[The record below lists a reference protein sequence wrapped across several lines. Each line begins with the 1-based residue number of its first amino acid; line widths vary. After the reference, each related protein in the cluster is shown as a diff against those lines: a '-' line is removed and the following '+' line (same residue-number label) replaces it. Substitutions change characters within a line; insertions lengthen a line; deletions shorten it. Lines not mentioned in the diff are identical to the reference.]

1 QEDPPS
7 KDATV
12 LIEIKDPISSP
23 IMRKDKVM
31 KIRSKYGN
39 SFEVYGCMA
48 DTFLIGS
55 IQSGYIEEIME
66 GVNDKL
72 ISLKFRFEPPFNEIT
87 KGTNQIIN
95 FENELTIKELL
106 EFFKE
111 HFGEKFYELL
121 WDKKKRDEFSSFLS
135 IIINGRSYR
144 DENFLKTVLKD
155 GDDIS
160 FLYLYFGG

>member
-1 QEDPPS
+1 
-7 KDATV
+7 
-12 LIEIKDPISSP
+12 
-23 IMRKDKVM
+23 M
-31 KIRSKYGN
+31 
-39 SFEVYGCMA
+39 
-48 DTFLIGS
+48 
-55 IQSGYIEEIME
+55 
-66 GVNDKL
+66 

-135 IIINGRSYR
+135 IIINGRSY
-144 DENFLKTVLKD
+144 
-155 GDDIS
+155 
-160 FLYLYFGG
+160 

>member
-1 QEDPPS
+1 
-7 KDATV
+7 
-12 LIEIKDPISSP
+12 
-23 IMRKDKVM
+23 
-31 KIRSKYGN
+31 
-39 SFEVYGCMA
+39 
-48 DTFLIGS
+48 
-55 IQSGYIEEIME
+55 
-66 GVNDKL
+66 L

>member
-1 QEDPPS
+1 
-7 KDATV
+7 
-12 LIEIKDPISSP
+12 
-23 IMRKDKVM
+23 
-31 KIRSKYGN
+31 
-39 SFEVYGCMA
+39 
-48 DTFLIGS
+48 
-55 IQSGYIEEIME
+55 
-66 GVNDKL
+66 L

-95 FENELTIKELL
+95 FEKELTIKELF
-106 EFFKE
+106 EFLKE

-121 WDKKKRDEFSSFLS
+121 WDKKKREEFSSFLS

>member
-1 QEDPPS
+1 
-7 KDATV
+7 
-12 LIEIKDPISSP
+12 
-23 IMRKDKVM
+23 M
-31 KIRSKYGN
+31 
-39 SFEVYGCMA
+39 
-48 DTFLIGS
+48 
-55 IQSGYIEEIME
+55 
-66 GVNDKL
+66 
-72 ISLKFRFEPPFNEIT
+72 ISLKFRFEPPFNEVT

>member
-1 QEDPPS
+1 
-7 KDATV
+7 
-12 LIEIKDPISSP
+12 
-23 IMRKDKVM
+23 M
-31 KIRSKYGN
+31 
-39 SFEVYGCMA
+39 
-48 DTFLIGS
+48 
-55 IQSGYIEEIME
+55 
-66 GVNDKL
+66 

-95 FENELTIKELL
+95 FENELTINELL

-155 GDDIS
+155 GDDIC

>member
-1 QEDPPS
+1 
-7 KDATV
+7 
-12 LIEIKDPISSP
+12 
-23 IMRKDKVM
+23 M
-31 KIRSKYGN
+31 
-39 SFEVYGCMA
+39 
-48 DTFLIGS
+48 
-55 IQSGYIEEIME
+55 
-66 GVNDKL
+66 

-111 HFGEKFYELL
+111 HFGDKFYELL
-121 WDKKKRDEFSSFLS
+121 WDKKKREEFSSFLS

>member
-1 QEDPPS
+1 
-7 KDATV
+7 
-12 LIEIKDPISSP
+12 
-23 IMRKDKVM
+23 M
-31 KIRSKYGN
+31 
-39 SFEVYGCMA
+39 
-48 DTFLIGS
+48 
-55 IQSGYIEEIME
+55 
-66 GVNDKL
+66 

-144 DENFLKTVLKD
+144 DENLLKTVLKD
-155 GDDIS
+155 GDDI
-160 FLYLYFGG
+160 YF

>member
-1 QEDPPS
+1 
-7 KDATV
+7 
-12 LIEIKDPISSP
+12 
-23 IMRKDKVM
+23 M
-31 KIRSKYGN
+31 KLY
-39 SFEVYGCMA
+39 
-48 DTFLIGS
+48 
-55 IQSGYIEEIME
+55 
-66 GVNDKL
+66 
-72 ISLKFRFEPPFNEIT
+72 FRFEPPFNEIT

-121 WDKKKRDEFSSFLS
+121 WDKKKRGEFSSFLS

>member
-1 QEDPPS
+1 
-7 KDATV
+7 
-12 LIEIKDPISSP
+12 
-23 IMRKDKVM
+23 
-31 KIRSKYGN
+31 
-39 SFEVYGCMA
+39 
-48 DTFLIGS
+48 
-55 IQSGYIEEIME
+55 
-66 GVNDKL
+66 L
-72 ISLKFRFEPPFNEIT
+72 ISLKFRFESPFNEIT

>member
-1 QEDPPS
+1 
-7 KDATV
+7 
-12 LIEIKDPISSP
+12 
-23 IMRKDKVM
+23 M
-31 KIRSKYGN
+31 
-39 SFEVYGCMA
+39 
-48 DTFLIGS
+48 
-55 IQSGYIEEIME
+55 
-66 GVNDKL
+66 

-95 FENELTIKELL
+95 FENELTINELL